1 MAFNGKAPYAPE
13 YASYNWVG
21 APANYELSTNA
32 DLGGDSRVENVNK
45 WFQSG
50 DQAYIIVASAMVMV
64 MIPGLGFLYSG
75 LARRKSALSMIWAC
89 MASFSVIT
97 FQWYFW
103 GYSLA
108 FSPTAT
114 NGYIGNLRNFGLMK
128 TLADPSPGSPLVPN
142 LLYAFYQMQFLGVT
156 AAIVMGAVA
165 ERGRLLPAMVFTFVW
180 ATIVYCPL
188 VCWAWNVNGWAYK
201 YGVMDYAGG
210 GPVEIG
216 SGFTALAYSMVLG
229 RRQERMMLNFRPHN
243 VSLILL
249 GTVFLWFGWLGFNG
263 GSSFGANLRATMAC
277 WNTNLTAAFAAITWV
292 LLDWR
297 LARKWSMVGWC
308 SGTISGLVAA
318 TPASGFISPWA
329 SVILGVVTGI
339 VCNYSTKI
347 KYWIRIDDSMDVLAE
362 HGIAGIVGLIFNAL
376 FGDDSIVGLDGV
388 NTGSAVGGWVIHN
401 YKQLYIQIAYIV
413 ATASYAFVMSAII
426 AYAINAIPGL
436 NLRASEEA
444 ELLGMDDDQLG
455 EFAYDYVEVRRDYL
469 AWTPQNHDQL
479 EDGHQVPA
487 AQRYGINE
495 HSEMMLGGP
504 PREMMLEGHSP
515 NGEISQSSRGGSEG
529 DMIHEVKIAPAPRQV
544 AEHHPPDTQQVRE
557 PAVILGPTEESYV
570 ILKKSSKQT
579 LKKHKSHIN
588 RRYRVQSTLIAC
600 NGNSGILRR
609 PQASEWLSQV
619 QREKPSNVPSAVFNT
634 LSCIGIIKLGFQQ
647 DSTSRLPRPVSIKHK
662 NALVKL
668 TIEVEDQ
675 RDAVSSFSGVIK
687 GLSANLKVDIREAFE
702 TNSSETD
709 TSTFIILYMFWE
721 AWALWTQFIWRL
733 LVLRMVLLC
742 FTNQHTYLLCLNS
755 R

>member
-1 MAFNGKAPYAPE
+1 MAFSGKAPYAPD
-13 YASYNWVG
+13 YASYNWIG
-21 APANYELSTNA
+21 APANYDLSTNP
-32 DLGGDSRVENVNK
+32 DLGGDSRTENVNK

-89 MASFSVIT
+89 MASLSVVT

-114 NGYIGNLRNFGLMK
+114 NGYIGNLRNFGLMN

-142 LLYAFYQMQFLGVT
+142 LLYAFYQMQFCGVT

-165 ERGRLLPAMVFTFVW
+165 ERGRLLPAMVFVFLW

-188 VCWAWNVNGWAYK
+188 ACWAWNVNGWAFK

-263 GSSFGANLRATMAC
+263 GSSFGANLRATMAS

-329 SVILGVVTGI
+329 SVILGIVTGI

-376 FGDDSIVGLDGV
+376 FGDDAIVGLDGV
-388 NTGSAVGGWVIHN
+388 NTGTGVGGWVIHN

-413 ATASYAFVMSAII
+413 ATASYSFVMSAII

-487 AQRYGINE
+487 AQRYGIGE

-504 PREMMLEGHSP
+504 PREVMLEGHAP
-515 NGEISQSSRGGSEG
+515 NGEISQSSRGTSEG
-529 DMIHEVKIAPAPRQV
+529 DIAMHEVKIAPAPRQL
-544 AEHHPPDTQQVRE
+544 AEQHPPDTQGAE
-557 PAVILGPTEESYV
+557 PVVL
-570 ILKKSSKQT
+570 
-579 LKKHKSHIN
+579 
-588 RRYRVQSTLIAC
+588 
-600 NGNSGILRR
+600 
-609 PQASEWLSQV
+609 
-619 QREKPSNVPSAVFNT
+619 
-634 LSCIGIIKLGFQQ
+634 
-647 DSTSRLPRPVSIKHK
+647 RPVQEKTE
-662 NALVKL
+662 N
-668 TIEVEDQ
+668 
-675 RDAVSSFSGVIK
+675 
-687 GLSANLKVDIREAFE
+687 
-702 TNSSETD
+702 
-709 TSTFIILYMFWE
+709 
-721 AWALWTQFIWRL
+721 
-733 LVLRMVLLC
+733 
-742 FTNQHTYLLCLNS
+742 
-755 R
+755 